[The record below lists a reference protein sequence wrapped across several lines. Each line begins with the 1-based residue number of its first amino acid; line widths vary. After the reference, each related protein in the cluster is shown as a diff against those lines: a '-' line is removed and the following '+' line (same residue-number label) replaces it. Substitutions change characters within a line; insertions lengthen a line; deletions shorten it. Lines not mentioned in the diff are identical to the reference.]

1 MCQEC
6 DLAVQPT
13 IWGTTVYSQTTKLLY
28 YGSEMCTVLCAIIHI
43 ASIYLTILTSCVIS
57 CLSFP
62 QHGLVYP
69 TAQGPLL
76 QKYLEALVQLLSP
89 GEESVSKSHSLS
101 SMKEFVNLQSAHSA
115 LRRSS
120 QAVPPTHHY
129 HHRKE
134 ASLDNSLADDEDP
147 EETEL

>member
-1 MCQEC
+1 M
-6 DLAVQPT
+6 
-13 IWGTTVYSQTTKLLY
+13 
-28 YGSEMCTVLCAIIHI
+28 
-43 ASIYLTILTSCVIS
+43 
-57 CLSFP
+57 
-62 QHGLVYP
+62 YP

-101 SMKEFVNLQSAHSA
+101 SMKEFVNPQSAHSV

-129 HHRKE
+129 HHQKE
-134 ASLDNSLADDEDP
+134 PSLDYSLADDEDP